1 MSAPTII
8 VACAGAKTAVRVVP
22 PGHID
27 RDRAFGS
34 YSLARAYA
42 EEICDKLGDASID
55 DLCRPHGGKETAHG

>member
-8 VACAGAKTAVRVVP
+8 IARAGAKTAVRVVP
-22 PGHID
+22 TGHID

-42 EEICDKLGDASID
+42 EEIRDKLGDASLD
-55 DLCRPHGGKETAHG
+55 DHARGGQ